1 MSERIAVEVIGGPM
15 DGLRSLITGKG
26 SVGRKVGNALSLA
39 LDDEIS
45 GRHLEIVKE
54 GHDWCARDL
63 NSTNGT
69 WLTNEKLQPGHS
81 YPLKMQ
87 DVLLLGSTVLLVDA
101 WHEGEANV
109 PFTDFSFN
117 DPRTYYTM
125 TPGLGH
131 VWNQLYLVADE
142 DRTGG
147 FYCDIDRLFV
157 AMMESAAETNEAGYA
172 CVAQVKTPSRYQILA
187 PWLQQAPAGI
197 GRSQQMGALTVASRV
212 WKVLNLVAERK
223 NGAFGIGDILGA
235 ILEEGGSLAARYMR
249 KDAVF
254 MEDFG
259 AKLRRGASDRTVI
272 DIVRTARKGGVTA
285 FAGPPDMQPGA
296 EGQPAAATFV
306 GTAVTMPP
314 MLTTI
319 WQGFAQRLERLVT
332 GFLADAVNPL
342 GTPQGYRPPGLEKCL
357 ADLLAE
363 TATDPAQQE
372 QRVKQYMDSL
382 YNLLVVILASQH
394 DGYKVLGDT
403 LCEMLAQAV
412 SDKKDNR
419 SLLQLGKSSIDIDEL
434 ETRIKAVRRQV
445 ETDGINEDIVRG
457 IIRKKLQQLG

>member
-45 GRHLEIVKE
+45 GRHMEIVKE

-285 FAGPPDMQPGA
+285 FAGPPDMQPSA

-419 SLLQLGKSSIDIDEL
+419 SLLQLGKSNIDIDEL

-445 ETDGINEDIVRG
+445 ETDGISEDIVRG